1 MMVKEKEGASQEDTW
16 IKFLKFPLNHFRG
29 PGHILK
35 LTPQFI
41 TEYGALVMRAEIGY
55 PHKSERYR
63 ELIYDP
69 KHGTCKVFHVAGVSG
84 REKFQAFNFFP
95 SLVSL
100 SSDT

>member
-1 MMVKEKEGASQEDTW
+1 
-16 IKFLKFPLNHFRG
+16 
-29 PGHILK
+29 
-35 LTPQFI
+35 
-41 TEYGALVMRAEIGY
+41 MRAEIGY

-69 KHGTCKVFHVAGVSG
+69 KQGTCKVFHVAGVSG